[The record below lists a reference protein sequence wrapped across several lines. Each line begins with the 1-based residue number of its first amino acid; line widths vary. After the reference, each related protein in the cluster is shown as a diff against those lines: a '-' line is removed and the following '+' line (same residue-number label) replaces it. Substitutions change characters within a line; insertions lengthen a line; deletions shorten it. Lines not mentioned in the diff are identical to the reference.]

1 MEESSNKRLAKNTL
15 ILYIRMFI
23 TMMISLYTSRIV
35 LNALGVDDYGLYN
48 VIAGVVAM
56 TSVFTAGMA
65 SATQRF
71 LSYELGLKNREGIS
85 KIFSSCVE
93 VHILLAFL
101 LFVFAEVIGLWL
113 LYNKLQIPDGR
124 IDVAFWLLQFSLL
137 SICISLITI
146 PYSAF
151 IISFEKMNIYAYISI
166 FDAIC
171 KLIIAF
177 LVSQV
182 SCDKLLLYGL
192 LLSQITVLNLIIY
205 YIYCKLK
212 HPETHFSLIWDKA
225 IIKRIFSFTSWT
237 ILGQGGMVIAIQ
249 GTNILMNIFHTV
261 AANASL
267 GIANQVNSA
276 IKGLSGNFFTAFQ
289 PQITKSYAVGDYSH
303 VIRLT
308 NSASKMSFFL
318 IYIVSLPIILNIGF
332 LLKIWLGIVPQ
343 YADLFCIIIV
353 VSTMFDV
360 IGNPF
365 WVCVYAS
372 GKIKKMQVF
381 SFCIFI
387 LELLLFGVACC
398 IGLSPYIALL
408 VKIIGAI
415 LLLCIR
421 VKEGVAIL
429 QDYKIN
435 SFFSDIV
442 FPILITTFV
451 STILGLGVKMIMND
465 DLLLNVISIFLI
477 VILSAIVAYFLGL
490 TKHERSYT
498 RMIIKEKIRRKKGNE
513 NV

>member
-1 MEESSNKRLAKNTL
+1 
-15 ILYIRMFI
+15 MFI

-56 TSVFTAGMA
+56 SSVFIAGMA

-71 LSYELGLKNREGIS
+71 LSYELGLKKREGIS

-101 LFVFAEVIGLWL
+101 LFVFAEVIGLWF
-113 LYNKLQIPDGR
+113 LYNKLQIPEGR
-124 IDVAFWLLQFSLL
+124 IDVAFWLFQFSLFSL
-137 SICISLITI
+137 CISLIII

-151 IISFEKMNIYAYISI
+151 VISSEKMNIYAYVSI
-166 FDAIC
+166 FDAVC
-171 KLIIAF
+171 KLVIAF
-177 LVSQV
+177 LITLI

-192 LLSQITVLNLIIY
+192 LLLQITILNLIIY
-205 YIYCKLK
+205 YMYCKLK

-249 GTNILMNIFHTV
+249 GTNILMNIFYTV
-261 AANASL
+261 VANASL

-303 VIRLT
+303 VIKLT
-308 NSASKMSFFL
+308 NSASKISFFL

-353 VSTMFDV
+353 VSSMFDV

-365 WVCVYAS
+365 WACVYAS
-372 GKIKKMQVF
+372 GRIKKMQIL

-387 LELLLFGVACC
+387 FELLLFWAACY
-398 IGLSPYIALL
+398 IELSPYRALL

-415 LLLCIR
+415 LLLYIR
-421 VKEGVAIL
+421 VKEGTAIL
-429 QDYKIN
+429 QDYKIKY
-435 SFFSDIV
+435 FFSDII
-442 FPILITTFV
+442 FPIFITTIV
-451 STILGLGVKMIMND
+451 STILGLGVKIIMND
-465 DLLLNVISIFLI
+465 DLFLDVISIFI
-477 VILSAIVAYFLGL
+477 IAFLSAIVAYFLGF
-490 TKHERSYT
+490 TKSERSYT
-498 RMIIKEKIRRKKGNE
+498 ITLIKEKIRKKKNE
-513 NV
+513 NE